1 LDSLLHSTNDDAKE
15 KRTMVNSEVQTA
27 TGKGVTTAAC
37 GKVKK
42 AGMFKCP
49 YQTNAG
55 HNSTP
60 INV

>member
-1 LDSLLHSTNDDAKE
+1 
-15 KRTMVNSEVQTA
+15 MVNSKVQTA
-27 TGKGVTTAAC
+27 TGKGVTTAAY

-42 AGMFKCP
+42 AGMFKCT
-49 YQTNAG
+49 YQTNSG

>member
-1 LDSLLHSTNDDAKE
+1 LDSLLQSTNDDAKE
-15 KRTMVNSEVQTA
+15 QRTTVNSKVQTA
-27 TGKGVTTAAC
+27 TGKGVTTAAY

-42 AGMFKCP
+42 DGMFKCTC
-49 YQTNAG
+49 QTNAG